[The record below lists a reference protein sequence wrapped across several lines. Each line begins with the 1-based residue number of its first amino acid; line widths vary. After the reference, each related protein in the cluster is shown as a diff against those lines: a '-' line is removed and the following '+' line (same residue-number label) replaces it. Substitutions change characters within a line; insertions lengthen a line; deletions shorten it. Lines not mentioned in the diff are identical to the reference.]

1 MVGRSFRTCTRPRGS
16 CEVEALWKT
25 IVQQHINLIGLR
37 ANKQEIDLNDYREN
51 NKEFTT
57 LTIGE
62 DGKVHGEIGYSNIT
76 AGGRTEFLSL
86 RGTEV

>member
-1 MVGRSFRTCTRPRGS
+1 MF
-16 CEVEALWKT
+16 
-25 IVQQHINLIGLR
+25 GLR
-37 ANKQEIDLNDYREN
+37 ANKQEIDLNDYREI
-51 NKEFTT
+51 NKEFIT